1 MQARRIEASVMTSLH
16 ELRAIE
22 QERISD
28 ERAAI
33 EQVRAAELAAK
44 AAAERERTEAEQARL
59 RAERDERMRVEQARV
74 DAEREA
80 RLRIEAAE
88 AAERARHAI
97 ALEQQRLAEELALR
111 REQVARQR
119 PTWMLAVTGLAVC
132 AGLALTW
139 FAVQRAH
146 DAEAA
151 NAATDRAQRARELAM
166 AELQQSRDELAKI
179 QSSLD
184 QFEGTLVAAQKAV
197 GDAQTDAD
205 RKRAALVAQE
215 AARKEHEIRVQL
227 DLAHKHQEDLIR
239 KNGLDMAKCAAT
251 ATGCLDK
258 IK

>member
-1 MQARRIEASVMTSLH
+1 MRVETSIMTSLD
-16 ELRAIE
+16 ELRAIQQQRIADE
-22 QERISD
+22 KASFER
-28 ERAAI
+28 ERQAEA
-33 EQVRAAELAAK
+33 EARRAAEQARVAAEDAK
-44 AAAERERTEAEQARL
+44 LREQRDAMLRIEQARVAAEREVRL
-59 RAERDERMRVEQARV
+59 RV
-74 DAEREA
+74 
-80 RLRIEAAE
+80 EAAE
-88 AAERARHAI
+88 AAEHTRLQLQ
-97 ALEQQRLAEELALR
+97 LEEQRRMDEMDLR
-111 REQVARQR
+111 RAEVAKKR